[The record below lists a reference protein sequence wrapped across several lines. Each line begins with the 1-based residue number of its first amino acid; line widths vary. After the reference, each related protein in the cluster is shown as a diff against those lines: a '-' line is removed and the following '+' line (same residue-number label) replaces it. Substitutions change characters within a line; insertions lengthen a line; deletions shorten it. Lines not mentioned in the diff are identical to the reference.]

1 MRIKEAQGLIREIYG
16 ERDSKRGIFGT
27 ALHLGEEVGELFRAI
42 RSNQSDNTEDE
53 LADVLA
59 WLLSVSE
66 LLSID
71 LEDAFVR
78 RYGGGCPKCGKIP
91 CTCPEV

>member
-1 MRIKEAQGLIREIYG
+1 MK
-16 ERDSKRGIFGT
+16 
-27 ALHLGEEVGELFRAI
+27 
-42 RSNQSDNTEDE
+42 DE
-53 LADVLA
+53 LADVFA

-78 RYGGGCPKCGKIP
+78 RYGGGCPKCGNIP

>member
-1 MRIKEAQGLIREIYG
+1 MRIKEAQELIREIYG
-16 ERDSKRGIFGT
+16 ERDSRRGIFGT

-42 RSNQSDNTEDE
+42 RQNRSDNTENE

-71 LEDAFVR
+71 LESVFIK
-78 RYGGGCPKCGKIP
+78 RYGRGCPKCGRIP
-91 CTCPEV
+91 CVCPEV